1 MASHS
6 STLAWRIPVDRG
18 AWWATVHG
26 VTKSLTWLSIW
37 APAPDQNKKKKV
49 HIYVKF
55 YRKLTNLWWQK
66 AYQWLPRFEMEVGGG
81 ISKEHKEIFMD
92 EYGDY
97 IDSFINVYVCHINI
111 RLNKLCTQSV
121 CCLWFVSYTSIKLFK
136 KFMERNF
143 KIYRGTQELHK
154 WGYRVRGKL
163 YHTAMTLS
171 IQLFRNFF

>member
-1 MASHS
+1 MTEHL
-6 STLAWRIPVDRG
+6 STSTRPKL
-18 AWWATVHG
+18 
-26 VTKSLTWLSIW
+26 
-37 APAPDQNKKKKV
+37 KKKV

-92 EYGDY
+92 EYGDC